1 MTGETTLDETRRP
14 ARFRL
19 PPRTV
24 DAVFYLF
31 ALGYALI
38 TALTNEFYGFR
49 VWGGFAAAGYGL
61 GLVLTIA
68 GLVAARYR
76 LALPRPLA
84 SRWTPVVIAV
94 VLAMLVPVV
103 VLVIRRLTGVDWLIT
118 PWSWAAQ
125 PEVWVI
131 ERSAS
136 LLLDHG
142 TPYVDVLS
150 LNRPPE
156 VNDYT
161 PYGPVMTVFGL
172 PRALFGGTPVGDALT
187 DARLMFALCACLCL
201 WGAWRLLGRPRI
213 TVAAAQ
219 LTAVFPLTTL
229 IWSTSGPDLAILGLF
244 VLALALAAVRRP
256 VLSGVLAG
264 AVVSAKLIVAAA
276 VVVLA
281 VFVFAHLGRRAF
293 GRFAAMAIGLCVVLN
308 LPVFLADPGAFL
320 EHVIRFP
327 TGSGVVVSPAASP
340 FPGYL
345 IAGLGSAGKIAA
357 FALLGVAAIGI
368 GAWVLLRPPVTG
380 SDAVLRTAVG
390 LCAQTVLAPATRFGY
405 LVYPVALLGVLLV
418 FRQYERAKP
427 SAVTSS

>member
-14 ARFRL
+14 ARFRP
-19 PPRTV
+19 PPRTL
-24 DAVFYLF
+24 DAAFFLF
-31 ALGYALI
+31 AFGYALI

-49 VWGGFAAAGYGL
+49 VWGNFAAAGYGL

-68 GLVAARYR
+68 ELVAARR
-76 LALPRPLA
+76 GLVLPRLLA
-84 SRWTPVVIAV
+84 SRWTPIALAA
-94 VLAMLVPVV
+94 VLAMLVPLA
-103 VLVIRRLTGVDWLIT
+103 VLVVRRLTGVDWLIT

-150 LNRPPE
+150 LDRPPE

-172 PRALFGGTPVGDALT
+172 PRALFGGTPVTDALT
-187 DARLMFALCACLCL
+187 DARLMFALCVCLCL
-201 WGAWRLLGRPRI
+201 WGTWRLLGRPRI

-219 LTAVFPLTTL
+219 LTAVFPLTAL
-229 IWSTSGPDLAILGLF
+229 IWSTSGPDLAIFGLF
-244 VLALALAAVRRP
+244 VLALALAAARRP
-256 VLSGVLAG
+256 VLAGVLAG
-264 AVVSAKLIVAAA
+264 AVVSAKLIVASA

-281 VFVFAHLGRRAF
+281 VFVFARLGSRAF
-293 GRFAAMAIGLCVVLN
+293 GRFAATAIGLCVVLN
-308 LPVFLADPGAFL
+308 LPVFLADPGAFV

-327 TGSGVVVSPAASP
+327 TGSGVVVSPAGSP

-345 IAGLGSAGKIAA
+345 IAGLGTAGKIAA
-357 FALLGVAAIGI
+357 FALLGMAALAI
-368 GAWVLLRPPVTG
+368 GAWVLLRPPATG
-380 SDAVLRTAVG
+380 SDAVLRIVVG
-390 LCAQTVLAPATRFGY
+390 LCAQTMLAPATRFGY
-405 LVYPVALLGVLLV
+405 LVYPIALLGVLLV
-418 FRQYERAKP
+418 FREHERAKP